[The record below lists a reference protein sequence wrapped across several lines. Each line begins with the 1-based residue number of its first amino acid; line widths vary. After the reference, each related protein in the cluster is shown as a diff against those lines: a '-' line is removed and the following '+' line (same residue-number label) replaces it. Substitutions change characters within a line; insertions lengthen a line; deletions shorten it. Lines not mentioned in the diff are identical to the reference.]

1 MRCIQISHIKCRSSH
16 VFHHISHFDVFNIF
30 LRLTT
35 GGSNGMMD
43 FLAVSLINGYVA
55 VAISL
60 GGRSS
65 SFNLRN
71 GRRLDDGSWHH
82 VEIKRMK
89 KV

>member
-1 MRCIQISHIKCRSSH
+1 
-16 VFHHISHFDVFNIF
+16 
-30 LRLTT
+30 
-35 GGSNGMMD
+35 MMD

-60 GGRSS
+60 GSRSS

-71 GRRLDDGSWHH
+71 DRRLDDGSWHH